1 MQRNLPNGKYF
12 GSSALFCGCLCDL
25 GDAQSSAAAQ
35 NNPQVQTQ
43 PFVNKLWE
51 ILLWRKQRWEILLGD
66 IRGQQGP
73 EANNL
78 SLESGN
84 THSSPIEDGQLQRRG
99 NCRHLF

>member
-1 MQRNLPNGKYF
+1 MWRKQRWK
-12 GSSALFCGCLCDL
+12 
-25 GDAQSSAAAQ
+25 
-35 NNPQVQTQ
+35 
-43 PFVNKLWE
+43 
-51 ILLWRKQRWEILLGD
+51 IILWRKQRWEILLGD

-99 NCRHLF
+99 NCRHLFGVVMVMIMEMLAMIILMEVTSTMIVAGTVISNKV